1 MKLYHSMRF
10 EHGAEA
16 ARGLARKILEREN
29 GNVSKAARILG
40 CSRNCLRRARDGC
53 LEDDDRTP
61 TSQPRKI
68 ATSLET
74 LLLKE
79 RKATGYGRRRLSKHL
94 SMKYGIT
101 VSENTVK
108 RVLKRGK
115 VKANVARRGTRAAK
129 PLYDYAALL
138 PFEKGQVDTKHID
151 DYGAL
156 GPMVFR
162 LRRYGLPLYQWTYV
176 DAKTKLRFLAYSHSL
191 GREYGWTFM
200 SLVLLWLRSCGI
212 TSSVD
217 FQADNGSEFC
227 EGIPRL
233 EEELNTILKPWLA
246 SFCSI
251 PVGKK
256 WKQGIV
262 ERSHRTDDEEF
273 YRPHLEKISSCSVFL
288 RKAQQWQD
296 TYNSLRQSWGVGMNG
311 KTPQQ
316 KLQDSGILCPD
327 KILHF
332 PVLLL
337 DDVLTMVKGGNY
349 LCTHYLKRQGCPA
362 AIYIAQN
369 LDTAK

>member
-1 MKLYHSMRF
+1 MGLYHSMRS
-10 EHGAEA
+10 EHGAET
-16 ARGLARKILEREN
+16 ARGLTRKILEQKN
-29 GNVSKAARILG
+29 GNVSRAASILG
-40 CSRNCLRRARDGC
+40 CSRLCVRRARDGC
-53 LEDDDRTP
+53 LDDEDRTP
-61 TSQPRKI
+61 KKQPKKI
-68 ATSLET
+68 ATDLEV

-79 RKATGYGRRRLSKHL
+79 RKTTGYGRRRLSRHL
-94 SMKYGIT
+94 LMKYGIT

-115 VKANVARRGTRAAK
+115 VRKNVARRGNRSPK

-138 PFEKGQVDTKHID
+138 PFEEGQVDTKYIE

-162 LRRYGLPLYQWTYV
+162 LRQYGLPLYQWTYI
-176 DAKTKLRFLAYSHSL
+176 DAKTKMRFLAYSHSL

-200 SLVLLWLRSCGI
+200 SLVILWLRSCGI
-212 TSSVD
+212 TTSIGL
-217 FQADNGSEFC
+217 QADNGSEFC

-233 EEELNTILKPWLA
+233 EKELSTLFQPWNA
-246 SFCSI
+246 SFKSI

-273 YRPHLEKISSCSVFL
+273 YRPHLEKISSVSCFL
-288 RKAQQWQD
+288 RKGQQWQD
-296 TYNSLRQSWGVGMNG
+296 TYNSLRQSWGKEMNG
-311 KTPQQ
+311 KTPLQ
-316 KLQDSGILCPD
+316 KLQESGILCPE

-337 DDVLTMVKGGNY
+337 DDVLQVVKGGNY
-349 LCTHYLKRQGCPA
+349 LCTHYH
-362 AIYIAQN
+362 
-369 LDTAK
+369 